1 MVCTTRILKKLIFT
15 LIAALMTVS
24 LFLSCSQ
31 KSTSFSIISRLDE
44 IDALISTGDTS
55 LALSKLKEAEKYSS
69 QSMDFVGIYKR
80 YLSLGEDE
88 EGLKL
93 LEKAM
98 KKYPGQGE
106 LLALHVHYLLR
117 HKQTDRAFEEAP
129 ALEKTKYASLYSEA
143 LFSYAL
149 DHNLTA
155 DQLFAPTKKEKR
167 ALKKGKRLNTE
178 ETAPAGQ
185 DGKASHYNNVE
196 SEFYLDDRFIPF
208 YVYAYNG
215 SKVSEWLINAAC
227 LYMRGGQ
234 VEKAASLLPETFSR
248 VKDSYFWASLTF
260 DASLYAES
268 LDCLNAARSMWSSD
282 IYSVK
287 SIALMSDDYYILGED
302 QEAEKARTALFTM
315 QMDDKALKAYD
326 KILPAIYL
334 NSALYSRQNDDV
346 KSQYQ
351 RLDFLVN
358 NFPLYEPGLALY
370 CQMALDTLNE
380 EEEEALSKKL
390 REAGLKTQ
398 AMERR
403 DALPRVSLEDAV
415 SRVDSALSE
424 SSTPSLLVLK
434 ENVYSLTHRDD
445 SPGLKQARLWKLLEA
460 NEEYAGH
467 YPEEI
472 VKHAVFKLLSLG
484 QEEDAK
490 AMFSEYLLSAYSLT
504 LDDIADFAIPD
515 RFASWEY
522 QVTAWFMKDLNVSR
536 ARELYEYIV
545 DRFKQRNA
553 RSQKQSQNDALVN
566 ALVNLAV
573 IYEGQ
578 NLRQNALDSLNQAQ
592 GRCLD
597 AKLKALILYRMA
609 KIQKSMDMEAEAI
622 QSLRYALSLDQG
634 NNKAR
639 LLLKELTNVY

>member
-69 QSMDFVGIYKR
+69 QAMDFVGIYKR

-106 LLALHVHYLLR
+106 LLTLHVHYLLR

-178 ETAPAGQ
+178 ETALAGQ

-208 YVYAYNG
+208 YVYSYNG

-380 EEEEALSKKL
+380 EEEEVLSKKL

-424 SSTPSLLVLK
+424 SPTPSLLVLK